1 MASRTKVVFGLTI
14 VSLAAAVI
22 SGRQLFYNL
31 TYAWVALLVVAF
43 FWSRMAASG
52 LQFRRQPFSTRGQVG
67 HIFRERFYLHN
78 ISRWTK
84 LWVEIGDLTR
94 MPGYRATALTG
105 LGLVGPSDLVGHQGS
120 YVADNLGRDQ
130 TESWDVRTICTR
142 RGRYS
147 LGPTEIRTSDPFG
160 LFPVTQRLRVHQN
173 VVVLPPIVRLRAM
186 GIPSGRLSGGDAIR
200 QYTHQLTPNASTIR
214 EYVPGDSLNRIHW
227 KSTARMRRLIAK
239 EFEFDPLADVW
250 VVLDVWHRAHYEGD
264 RIHRRSEPY
273 AGPFPSPDDPT
284 AGLPQSTMDYAAT
297 IAASLAFH
305 FIQNERNVGLV
316 AYGRSRLVMQ
326 PGRGQPQLQKILES
340 LAVIEADGN
349 YPVDEV
355 AKIEVPRIPRST
367 TVFLISPSAD
377 AEVVEAAAAIRALR
391 RNPHLILIDP
401 RSFGARDG
409 NAALAE
415 DAARR
420 GLRTTLVRYGESLPA
435 ALRSV

>member
-1 MASRTKVVFGLTI
+1 MVPRTRVVLGLMI
-14 VSLAAAVI
+14 LSLAAAVI

-31 TYAWVALLVVAF
+31 TYAWVALMVVAF
-43 FWSRMAASG
+43 FWSRTAASG
-52 LQFRRQPFSTRGQVG
+52 LEVRRQPFSTRGQVG
-67 HIFRERFYLHN
+67 HIFRERFFLHN
-78 ISRWTK
+78 KSRWTK

-94 MPGYRATALTG
+94 IPGYRATALTG

-120 YVADNLGRDQ
+120 YVADNLGRNQ
-130 TESWDVRTICTR
+130 SESWDVRTICTR
-142 RGRYS
+142 RGRYP

-160 LFPVTQRLRVHQN
+160 LFPLTQRLPVRQN

-186 GIPSGRLSGGDAIR
+186 GVPSGRLSGGEAIR
-200 QYTHQLTPNASTIR
+200 QQTHQLTPNASTIR
-214 EYVPGDSLNRIHW
+214 EYAPGDSLNRIHW
-227 KSTARMRRLIAK
+227 KSTARLQRLIAK

-250 VVLDVWHRAHYEGD
+250 VLLDVWHRAHYEGD

-273 AGPFPSPDDPT
+273 SGPFPSPDDPT

-297 IAASLAFH
+297 IAASLVFH
-305 FIQNERNVGLV
+305 FIQHDRNVGLI

-326 PGRGQPQLQKILES
+326 PSRGQSQLQKVLES

-349 YPVDEV
+349 YPIDEV

-377 AEVVEAAAAIRALR
+377 AEVVEAAAALRALH
-391 RNPHLILIDP
+391 RNPHLILIEP
-401 RSFGARDG
+401 SSFGAREG
-409 NAALAE
+409 SAALAE
-415 DAARR
+415 DASRR
-420 GLRTTLVRYGESLPA
+420 GLRTTLVRYGDSLPA